1 MATKCR
7 SGIAMILCHL
17 QRSDRCLSRKCH
29 VDAQVG
35 QATFYPC
42 FDIGGAQRKVSKI
55 MELMDWTPLGGCC
68 ADRPKKQ
75 GRARKLCMGES
86 AKAKR
91 AGFMPA
97 LPTVINFEVFR
108 CYALRLRKA
117 RMVLAPKGT
126 RSSAPAIIVVGSGTA
141 VSVGASR
148 AVPYWKTTE
157 PPRSANEKPEGVVR
171 TNCIEFLIRGP
182 CPVTP
187 VLPVAVLSP
196 AERMP

>member
-17 QRSDRCLSRKCH
+17 QRSDRCLSRKCP

-35 QATFYPC
+35 QATFYRC
-42 FDIGGAQRKVSKI
+42 FDIGGAPRKVSKI

-75 GRARKLCMGES
+75 ASFLLAEPASCALGRES

-97 LPTVINFEVFR
+97 LP
-108 CYALRLRKA
+108 
-117 RMVLAPKGT
+117 
-126 RSSAPAIIVVGSGTA
+126 
-141 VSVGASR
+141 
-148 AVPYWKTTE
+148 
-157 PPRSANEKPEGVVR
+157 
-171 TNCIEFLIRGP
+171 
-182 CPVTP
+182 
-187 VLPVAVLSP
+187 
-196 AERMP
+196 